1 LGFQSNEKEVVM
13 GNRPQQKKADKSKYA
28 DRAYLDYEE
37 ACDYLGVKR
46 ATLYKYMT
54 TLNIQG
60 EKFELERKH
69 FLAMEDIKLIERVIA
84 EPWLVKKLKKQP
96 LADPPEENVA

>member
-1 LGFQSNEKEVVM
+1 M

-28 DRAYLDYEE
+28 ERAYLDYAE
-37 ACDYLGVKR
+37 ACDYLGIKR

-54 TLNIQG
+54 TMNIQG

-69 FLAMEDIKLIERVIA
+69 FLAMGDVKLIERVIE
-84 EPWLVKKLKKQP
+84 EPWMIKELKKLP
-96 LADPPEENVA
+96 IDEAA